1 MKTSNFLAVIFSLA
15 FLCSCAKNDD
25 GQLNPIAE
33 NIFRNLKS
41 KLSVAQKNQIAD
53 SLYFVLVADTLAPF
67 ALAGDSSA
75 LAYPFS
81 AQAYPIDLNKDGI
94 EELFVSYGN
103 LYTSGNTGVEICVFI
118 KNDQGIYQ
126 RNLGV
131 SGMLPNVLK
140 TVGNGYPDLL
150 IGVPGMVYPI
160 YKWNGNKYELGGQ
173 LLDRDYQQ
181 TPMYE
186 IDSLSSSYQKNIK
199 M

>member
-25 GQLNPIAE
+25 EQLNPIAE

-53 SLYFVLVADTLAPF
+53 SLYFVLLADTLAPF

-103 LYTSGNTGVEICVFI
+103 LYTSGNTELKSACLSRMI
-118 KNDQGIYQ
+118 KGFTNATWAF
-126 RNLGV
+126 LGCCR
-131 SGMLPNVLK
+131 MC
-140 TVGNGYPDLL
+140 
-150 IGVPGMVYPI
+150 
-160 YKWNGNKYELGGQ
+160 
-173 LLDRDYQQ
+173 
-181 TPMYE
+181 
-186 IDSLSSSYQKNIK
+186 
-199 M
+199 